1 MALPRAG
8 YTKDWVHIKLHK
20 DWILRAF
27 KELMGVEVPT
37 KFEDA
42 FLELFKDALID
53 KAVTVELLK
62 EIFSDIK
69 EESIIFKYRGE

>member
-8 YTKDWVHIKLHK
+8 YTKEWVHIKLHK
-20 DWILRAF
+20 DWVLRAF
-27 KELMGVEVPT
+27 KELMGAEVPP

-42 FLELFKDALID
+42 FLELFKDSLMDNAISV
-53 KAVTVELLK
+53 KFLK
-62 EIFSDIK
+62 EIFSEIQ

>member
-1 MALPRAG
+1 M
-8 YTKDWVHIKLHK
+8 HK

-62 EIFSDIK
+62 EIFNEIK